1 MPHTTPLVSI
11 ITPAFNAGKTLGR
24 AIDSVLAQT
33 YTNWEMI
40 IVDDGSQDNTWDIAQ
55 AYSRASSK
63 VTCLWQANAGPASAR
78 NSALSQARGE
88 YIALLD
94 ADDECLP
101 HRLDVEVD
109 YLLRN
114 QGVTVV
120 GSGAIEIDA
129 TSNKRLGV
137 SRLPSTHAELIRTMY
152 YRTPFFAPTVMA
164 RRLFF
169 EQMGGFDP
177 SRRYGE
183 DHDLW
188 LRGAANGNRC
198 MAFTENLRRA
208 QDIDLWIRGS
218 GSFIYANIPS
228 PLIRYRR
235 KLQPKRHESWCVSK
249 LMFRH
254 CVVDQGLLSGIW
266 FATRPLIAYLVNR
279 IYYSVCGRTTWLRR
293 LERE

>member
-1 MPHTTPLVSI
+1 
-11 ITPAFNAGKTLGR
+11 
-24 AIDSVLAQT
+24 
-33 YTNWEMI
+33 MI
-40 IVDDGSQDNTWDIAQ
+40 IVDDGSKDNTWDVAQ
-55 AYSRASSK
+55 AYCRANTK
-63 VTCLWQANAGPASAR
+63 VTCFWQNNAGVASAR
-78 NSALSQARGE
+78 NSALSRARGE

-101 HRLDVEVD
+101 QRLDVEVE

-114 QGVTVV
+114 REVTVV
-120 GSGAIEIDA
+120 GSGAIEMDA
-129 TSNKRLGV
+129 TSNKILGIC
-137 SRLPSTHAELIRTMY
+137 RLPATHEELIRTMY

-169 EQMGGFDP
+169 EQLGGFDP
-177 SRRYGE
+177 RRRYGE

-188 LRGAANGNRC
+188 LRGIAGGKRC
-198 MAFTENLRRA
+198 MAFTEELRRA

-218 GSFIYANIPS
+218 GSFVYANIPS

-235 KLQPKRHESWCVSK
+235 KLQPTRQESWCISK

-254 CVVDQGLLSGIW
+254 CVVEQGLLSGIW

-279 IYYSVCGRTTWLRR
+279 IYYSVCGRTLWLRR
-293 LERE
+293 LDRE